1 MGKQEQDD
9 APWEMAQHTD
19 SGLIRD
25 HNEDMAVAEPA
36 AGLVILADGMGGYNA
51 GEVAS
56 EIAVAEIRTM
66 ALRYLDIHGAEDT
79 EELDDMLRAA
89 VARAHEAI
97 LDTAA
102 QRPEC
107 AGMGTTL
114 VMGVFADGMATIAHV
129 GDSRA
134 YLWCDGKL
142 RQLSRDHSLLQ
153 EQIEAGIVTPAEAR
167 ISQSKNLVTRA
178 LGVEKISVEPE
189 IRRFEVHPGDCFMFC
204 SDGLSDMVDDDQ
216 IAAVFAA
223 ADDSE
228 VGALPRLAEAL
239 VTAAND
245 HGGRDNVTVALVRP
259 RPKRTSGGGLLRRLF
274 RR

>member
-1 MGKQEQDD
+1 MSKPEQDD
-9 APWEMAQHTD
+9 APWEMAQHSD

-25 HNEDMAVAEPA
+25 HNEDVAVIEPA

-56 EIAVAEIRTM
+56 DLAVSEIRTM
-66 ALRYLDIHGAEDT
+66 ALRYLDIHGADDT
-79 EELDDMLRAA
+79 EDLDDMLREA
-89 VARAHEAI
+89 VLRAHRTI

-114 VMGVFADGMATIAHV
+114 VMGVFAGGTATIAHV

-134 YLWCDGKL
+134 YLWCEGKL

-153 EQIEAGIVTPAEAR
+153 EQIEAGIVTPEEAR
-167 ISQSKNLVTRA
+167 VSQSKNLVTRA
-178 LGVEKISVEPE
+178 LGVEQVSVEPE
-189 IRRFEVHPGDCFMFC
+189 IRRFEIRPGDCFMFC
-204 SDGLSDMVDDDQ
+204 SDGLSDMVPDDE
-216 IAAVFAA
+216 IATVFAA
-223 ADDSE
+223 AGNE
-228 VGALPRLAEAL
+228 PGALARLAEAL
-239 VTAAND
+239 VESAND

-259 RPKRTSGGGLLRRLF
+259 RAKRAAAGGLLRRLF